1 MKSHAQVVVIG
12 GGVVGCS
19 VLFHLARAG
28 WTDVVLL
35 ERDEL
40 TSGSTW
46 HAAGGMHTINGDPN
60 VAKLQKYTISLYK
73 EIEELSGQA
82 TGVHITGGVLLAAT
96 EARMDWLRG
105 VVAKGRYLGL
115 DLEEISAKEAHEL
128 MPLLDPKEFVG
139 AVRNSEDGHLDPSGV
154 THAYAKAARKLG
166 AAVERFTKVEDIVR
180 LPDGT
185 WRVITNKGD
194 VVAEHVVN
202 AGGLW
207 AREVGRMVG
216 LELPVLAMEHM
227 YLITEDMPE
236 VAEINAKTGKEVIH
250 AVDFDGELYLRQE
263 RGGMLMG
270 TYEKANKPWSEYTT
284 PWNFGHELLEPD
296 IDRIAPSLEVGFR
309 HFPAFQN
316 TGIKQIINGPF
327 TFAPDGNPL
336 VGPVRGLPG
345 FWCACGVM
353 AGFSQGGGVG
363 LALANWM
370 IHGDPGADI
379 WAMDVAR
386 YGDWASMAYT
396 NAKVRENYS
405 RRFSVRFPNEE
416 LPAGRP
422 LKTTPV
428 YDLLSARG
436 AQWGA
441 AFGLEVPLWYA
452 PDGVKDE
459 FSWRRSNDFAHV
471 AKEVKTVRQ
480 GVGLAEISSFAKYRV
495 VGAGAESWLDRM
507 LACKLPKPGRMVLA
521 PMLKEDGKLIGDFSV
536 ANLSAGEVPPV
547 QTEQVPPP
555 PTPPHRGEGGGQGTA
570 HSADSQTQGSQASL
584 QPADAGGV
592 AQTGMPSSPSPL
604 WGGDRGGGS
613 APRGRQEWFIA
624 GSGIAEEFHMR
635 WFESHIPDDG
645 SVAVEALGLRRLGL
659 TIAGPDARR
668 VLQKVT
674 RSDVSN
680 EAFPFMAIRPMD
692 IGMAP
697 CLVGRV
703 SYTGDLGY
711 EIWMAPEYQRA
722 IFSTLM
728 AAGEEFGIG
737 LFGSRALNALRLEK
751 NYGSWAREYRPIY
764 GPLEAGLERFV
775 AYGKQA
781 DFIGKAAAV
790 AERESGGK
798 LRLRAFVVETED
810 ADMIGDEAIWFDG
823 AVRGWVTSGGY
834 AHHSGAS
841 VAMGYVPKEIADAE
855 TGFEIELLGKKY
867 PARLQATPL
876 FDANFERMRG

>member
-1 MKSHAQVVVIG
+1 MKSHAKVVVIG
-12 GGVVGCS
+12 GGVVGAS

-60 VAKLQKYTISLYK
+60 VAKLQKYTIELYK

-82 TGVHITGGVLLAAT
+82 TGVHVTGGVLLAAT

-115 DLEEISAKEAHEL
+115 DLEEISAKEAAEL
-128 MPLLDPKEFVG
+128 MPLIDPKQFVG

-166 AAVERFTKVEDIVR
+166 AQVERFTKVEDIVGR
-180 LPDGT
+180 PDGL

-194 VVAEHVVN
+194 VITEHVVN

-236 VAEINAKTGKEVIH
+236 VADWNRKTGTEIIH

-270 TYEKANKPWSEYTT
+270 TYEKANKPWSEFET

-345 FWCACGVM
+345 FWVACGVM

-363 LALANWM
+363 LALSNWM
-370 IHGDPGADI
+370 MHGDPGADI
-379 WAMDVAR
+379 WAMDVSR

-405 RRFSVRFPNEE
+405 RRFSIRFPNEE

-428 YDLLSARG
+428 YDLLAAKG
-436 AQWGA
+436 AQWGVSY
-441 AFGLEVPLWYA
+441 GLEVPLWFA

-459 FSWRRSNDFAHV
+459 FSWRRSTDFKHV
-471 AKEVKTVRQ
+471 AAEVKTVRQ
-480 GVGLAEISSFAKYRV
+480 RVGLSEISNFAKYKV
-495 VGAGAESWLDRM
+495 TGAGAEAWLDRM
-507 LACKLPKPGRMVLA
+507 LACKLPQPGRMTLA
-521 PMLKEDGKLIGDFSV
+521 PMLKDDGKLIGDFSL
-536 ANLSAGEVPPV
+536 ANL
-547 QTEQVPPP
+547 
-555 PTPPHRGEGGGQGTA
+555 
-570 HSADSQTQGSQASL
+570 GS
-584 QPADAGGV
+584 DG
-592 AQTGMPSSPSPL
+592 
-604 WGGDRGGGS
+604 
-613 APRGRQEWFIA
+613 WFIA
-624 GSGIAEEFHMR
+624 GSGVAEQYHMR
-635 WFESHIPDDG
+635 WFEQHLPADG
-645 SVAVEALGLRRLGL
+645 SVKVEAFGQSLTGLS
-659 TIAGPDARR
+659 IAGPEARK
-668 VLQKVT
+668 LLEKVT
-674 RSDVSN
+674 RTDVSAA
-680 EAFPFMAIRPMD
+680 AFKFMDFRKLD

-711 EIWMAPEYQRA
+711 EMWIAPEYQRSVFHA
-722 IFSTLM
+722 LM
-728 AAGEEFGIG
+728 EAGREFGIG
-737 LFGSRALNALRLEK
+737 LFGTRALNALRLEK

-764 GPLEAGLERFV
+764 GPLEAGLDRFV
-775 AYGKQA
+775 AYGKPA
-781 DFIGKAAAV
+781 DFIGKAGAV
-790 AERESGGK
+790 AEKASGGK
-798 LRLRAFVVETED
+798 LRLRTFVMETED
-810 ADMIGDEAIWFDG
+810 ADVIGDEPIWFDG

-834 AHHSGAS
+834 AHHSRAS
-841 VAMGYVPKEIADAE
+841 VAMGYVPKDIADE
-855 TGFEIELLGKKY
+855 SDGFEIELLGKRHA
-867 PARLQATPL
+867 ARMQPVPL
-876 FDANFERMRG
+876 FDGNQQRLRG

>member
-19 VLFHLARAG
+19 VLYHLARSG
-28 WTDVVLL
+28 WKDVVLL

-60 VAKLQKYTISLYK
+60 VAKLQKYTIELYK

-82 TGVHITGGVLLAAT
+82 TGVHVTGGVLLAAT

-115 DLEEISAKEAHEL
+115 DLEEISAEEAHRL
-128 MPLLDPKEFVG
+128 MPLIDPRQFVG

-166 AAVERFTKVEDIVR
+166 AEVERFTKVEEIVR
-180 LPDGT
+180 QPDGK
-185 WRVITNKGD
+185 WRVVTNKGE
-194 VVAEHVVN
+194 VIAEHVVN

-236 VAEINAKTGKEVIH
+236 VAEWNARTGTEVIH

-270 TYEKANKPWSEYTT
+270 TYEKAAKPWSEFQT

-309 HFPAFQN
+309 HFPAFER

-345 FWCACGVM
+345 FWVACGVM

-363 LALANWM
+363 LALSNWM
-370 IHGDPGADI
+370 IHGDPGFDI

-386 YGDWASMAYT
+386 YGEWASMAYT

-405 RRFSVRFPNEE
+405 RRFSIRFPNEE
-416 LPAGRP
+416 LPAARP
-422 LKTTPV
+422 LKTTPI
-428 YDLLSARG
+428 YDLLAERG
-436 AQWGA
+436 AQFGVA
-441 AFGLEVPLWYA
+441 YGLEVPLWYA
-452 PDGVKDE
+452 PEGVRDE
-459 FSWRRSNDFAHV
+459 FSWRRSTDFEHV
-471 AKEVKTVRQ
+471 AKEVQAVRE
-480 GVGLAEISSFAKYRV
+480 GVGLTETSSFAKYRV
-495 VGAGAESWLDRM
+495 VGQGAEAWLDRL
-507 LACKLPKPGRMVLA
+507 LACRLPKPGRMTLT
-521 PMLKEDGKLIGDFSV
+521 PMLKEDGKLIGDFTL
-536 ANLSAGEVPPV
+536 A
-547 QTEQVPPP
+547 
-555 PTPPHRGEGGGQGTA
+555 RM
-570 HSADSQTQGSQASL
+570 GSGNPGSGKDQWLILGS
-584 QPADAGGV
+584 GV
-592 AQTGMPSSPSPL
+592 AEQ
-604 WGGDRGGGS
+604 
-613 APRGRQEWFIA
+613 
-624 GSGIAEEFHMR
+624 FHMR
-635 WFESHIPDDG
+635 WFEKHLPDDG
-645 SVAVEALGLRRLGL
+645 SVAIEALGLRRVGL
-659 TIAGPDARR
+659 SIAGPKARD
-668 VLQKVT
+668 LLAKVT
-674 RSDVSN
+674 RADMSN
-680 EAFPFMAIRPMD
+680 AAFPFMAIRAID
-692 IGMAP
+692 IGMSP

-711 EIWMAPEYQRA
+711 EIWMAPEYQRSV
-722 IFSTLM
+722 FHTLM
-728 AAGEEFGIG
+728 QAGEEFGVR

-764 GPLEAGLERFV
+764 GPLEAGLDRFV
-775 AYGKQA
+775 AYGKEA
-781 DFIGKAAAV
+781 DFIGKAGALQ
-790 AERESGGK
+790 ERETGGK
-798 LRLRAFVVETED
+798 LRLRAFVLDAQD
-810 ADMIGDEAIWFDG
+810 ADVIGDEAIWHDG
-823 AVRGWVTSGGY
+823 QVRGWVTSGGY
-834 AHHSGAS
+834 AHASKLS
-841 VAMGYVPKEIADAE
+841 VALGYVPKEIADAAD
-855 TGFEIELLGKKY
+855 GFEIELLGKRHR
-867 PARLQATPL
+867 ARIQPTPL
-876 FDANFERMRG
+876 FDANLERLRG

>member
-1 MKSHAQVVVIG
+1 MKSHAKVVVIG
-12 GGVVGCS
+12 GGVVGTS

-28 WTDVVLL
+28 WTDIVLL

-60 VAKLQKYTISLYK
+60 VAKLQKYTIELYK

-82 TGVHITGGVLLAAT
+82 TGVHVTGGVLLAAT

-115 DLEEISAKEAHEL
+115 DLEEISAKEAAEL
-128 MPLLDPKEFVG
+128 MPLLDPKQFVG

-166 AAVERFTKVEDIVR
+166 ADVERFTKVEDIVR
-180 LPDGT
+180 RPDGL
-185 WRVITNKGD
+185 WGVITNKGA
-194 VVAEHVVN
+194 VIAEHVVN

-207 AREVGRMVG
+207 AREVGRMAG

-236 VAEINAKTGKEVIH
+236 VKAWNDKTGTEIIH

-270 TYEKANKPWSEYTT
+270 TYEKAGKPWSEHQT

-345 FWCACGVM
+345 FWVACGVM

-363 LALANWM
+363 LALSNWM
-370 IHGDPGADI
+370 IDGDPGADI
-379 WAMDVAR
+379 WAMDVSR

-405 RRFSVRFPNEE
+405 RRFSIRFPNEE

-428 YDLLSARG
+428 YDLLAERG
-436 AQWGA
+436 AQFGVSY
-441 AFGLEVPLWYA
+441 GLEVPLWYA
-452 PDGVKDE
+452 PEGVKDE
-459 FSWRRSNDFAHV
+459 FSWRRSTDFVHV
-471 AKEVKTVRQ
+471 ANEVKTVRER
-480 GVGLAEISSFAKYRV
+480 VGLSEISNFAKYRV
-495 VGAGAESWLDRM
+495 TGSGAEAWLDTV
-507 LACKLPKPGRMVLA
+507 LACKLPRPGRMTLA
-521 PMLKEDGKLIGDFSV
+521 PMLKEDGRLIGDFSL
-536 ANLSAGEVPPV
+536 ANLSGSSTGHSNSAAG
-547 QTEQVPPP
+547 
-555 PTPPHRGEGGGQGTA
+555 
-570 HSADSQTQGSQASL
+570 D
-584 QPADAGGV
+584 
-592 AQTGMPSSPSPL
+592 
-604 WGGDRGGGS
+604 
-613 APRGRQEWFIA
+613 WFIA
-624 GSGIAEEFHMR
+624 GSGIAEEYHMR
-635 WFESHIPDDG
+635 WFEKHLRGDG
-645 SVAVEALGLRRLGL
+645 SVKIEALAAKLTGLS
-659 TIAGPDARR
+659 IAGPNARK
-668 VLQKVT
+668 LLEKVT
-674 RSDVSN
+674 RADVSAA
-680 EAFPFMAIRPMD
+680 AFKFMDVKKLD

-711 EIWMAPEYQRA
+711 EIWIEPEYQRSV
-722 IFSTLM
+722 FHTLM
-728 AAGEEFGIG
+728 EAGEEFGIG

-764 GPLEAGLERFV
+764 GPLESGLDRFV
-775 AYGKQA
+775 AYNKDA
-781 DFIGKAAAV
+781 DFIGKAGAA
-790 AERESGGK
+790 AEKASGGK
-798 LRLRAFVVETED
+798 FRLRAFVMEADD
-810 ADMIGDEAIWFDG
+810 ADVIGDEAIWFDG

-834 AHHSGAS
+834 AHNSRAS
-841 VAMGYVPKEIADAE
+841 VAMGYVPKEIADE
-855 TGFEIELLGKKY
+855 SDGFEIELLGKRHA
-867 PARLQATPL
+867 ARMQPSPL
-876 FDANFERMRG
+876 FDGNQQRMRG

>member
-1 MKSHAQVVVIG
+1 MKSHTRVVVIG
-12 GGVVGCS
+12 GGVVGAS
-19 VLFHLARAG
+19 VLYHLARHG
-28 WTDVVLL
+28 WTDVMLL

-46 HAAGGMHTINGDPN
+46 HAAGGMHTVNGDPN
-60 VAKLQKYTISLYK
+60 VAKLQKYTIELYK

-115 DLEEISAKEAHEL
+115 DLEEISAQEAAEL
-128 MPLLDPKEFVG
+128 MPLLDPKQFVG

-166 AAVERFTKVEDIVR
+166 AEVHRFTKVEDIVR
-180 LPDGT
+180 REDGM
-185 WRVITNKGD
+185 WRVITDKGE

-236 VAEINAKTGKEVIH
+236 VAEWNAKTGSEIIH
-250 AVDFDGELYLRQE
+250 AIDFDGELYLRQE

-270 TYEKANKPWSEYTT
+270 TYEKAAKPWSEYQT

-309 HFPAFQN
+309 HFPAFQK

-345 FWCACGVM
+345 FWVACGVM

-370 IHGDPGADI
+370 IDGDPGADI

-405 RRFSVRFPNEE
+405 RRFSIRFPNEE

-422 LKTTPV
+422 LKTTPI
-428 YDLLSARG
+428 YDLLSAKG
-436 AQWGA
+436 AQWGVA
-441 AFGLEVPLWYA
+441 YGLEVPLWYA
-452 PDGVKDE
+452 PRGARDE
-459 FSWRRSNDFAHV
+459 FSWRRSTDFQHV
-471 AKEVKTVRQ
+471 ANEVQAVRER
-480 GVGLAEISSFAKYRV
+480 VGLIEISSFAKYRV
-495 VGAGAESWLDRM
+495 TGQGARDWLDRM
-507 LACKLPKPGRMVLA
+507 LACKLPAPGRMALA
-521 PMLKEDGKLIGDFSV
+521 PMLKEDGKLIGDFTV
-536 ANLSAGEVPPV
+536 ANL
-547 QTEQVPPP
+547 T
-555 PTPPHRGEGGGQGTA
+555 
-570 HSADSQTQGSQASL
+570 
-584 QPADAGGV
+584 ADADRSS
-592 AQTGMPSSPSPL
+592 AQDWMI
-604 WGGDRGGGS
+604 
-613 APRGRQEWFIA
+613 F
-624 GSGIAEEFHMR
+624 GSGIAEQNHMR
-635 WFESHIPDDG
+635 WFENHLPGDG
-645 SVAVEALGLRRLGL
+645 SVNVEARGLSLVGL
-659 TIAGPDARR
+659 AIAGPNARK
-668 VLQKVT
+668 LLEKVMRAEVT
-674 RSDVSN
+674 N
-680 EAFPFMAIRPMD
+680 AAFPFMAIRRMD

-711 EIWMAPEYQRA
+711 EIWMAPEYQRH
-722 IFSTLM
+722 IYERLM
-728 AAGEEFGIG
+728 SAGEEFGIG

-764 GPLEAGLERFV
+764 GPLEAGLDRFV
-775 AYGKQA
+775 AYGKEA
-781 DFIGKAAAV
+781 DFVGKAAAL
-790 AERESGGK
+790 AEREQGGR
-798 LRLRAFVVETED
+798 LRLRSFVVDAVD
-810 ADMIGDEAIWFDG
+810 ADVIGDEAIWFEG

-834 AHHSGAS
+834 AHNSGKS
-841 VAMGYVPKEIADAE
+841 VAMGYVPREIADAE
-855 TGFEIELLGKKY
+855 TGFEIELLGRRL
-867 PARLQATPL
+867 PARIQAMPL